1 MGDGVI
7 GNTLGFGPNVE
18 GSSPSPPAIIK
29 QMSVSVVVLAAGKG
43 TRMKS
48 DLPKVLHRVLGKP
61 ILAYALDT
69 LSFIEDQYVVVGH
82 ESDMVIN
89 SLPSSTKHILQKD
102 QLGTGHAV
110 ATVVKD
116 DLFIKNKSEFTLVV
130 PGDVPAIDIKYIEL
144 LISEVETK
152 SSPVGFLTALVDNP
166 YGYGRV
172 IKNNEEIRIVEEKD
186 CSDGEKKINEINSG
200 IYCFKTDFLIENI
213 DSLDTKNF
221 QREFYLTDL
230 IGIANNQK
238 QDIVIVQVD
247 EDSIKGINSM
257 SQLNEVENI
266 MQKKIIEDF
275 MEQGVYFQDPTSTY
289 IDSEVTISSGT
300 KILAN
305 THLTGKTSIEADCVI
320 GPNAQINESN
330 IGKNS
335 TVVNSV
341 IDKSTIQDNGNIGPF
356 AHIRPGSELGEGVK
370 VGSFAETKKSKIGKG
385 SKVPHLA
392 YVGDAELGEN
402 VNFSAGAI
410 TVNYDGKEKHKTEIK
425 DGAFIGSDVMLVA
438 PVTIG
443 EESMIGAGS
452 VITKDVPSK
461 ALGIE
466 RNNQKN
472 VEGYVDRKRK
482 ND

>member
-1 MGDGVI
+1 
-7 GNTLGFGPNVE
+7 
-18 GSSPSPPAIIK
+18 
-29 QMSVSVVVLAAGKG
+29 MSVSVIVLAAGKG
-43 TRMKS
+43 TRMNS
-48 DLPKVLHRVLGKP
+48 ELPKVLHKVLGKS
-61 ILAYALDT
+61 LLSHALDT
-69 LSFIEDQYVVVGH
+69 LSFSDNKLVVVGH
-82 ESDMVIN
+82 EADLVID
-89 SLPSSTKHILQKD
+89 SLPPSIKNILQKD

-110 ATVVKD
+110 STVINSEVFKEC
-116 DLFIKNKSEFTLVV
+116 KSEFTLVV
-130 PGDVPAIDIKYIEL
+130 PGDVLGIKDGDIEL
-144 LISEVETK
+144 LINEVKTT
-152 SSPVGFLTALVDNP
+152 SAPVGFLTALVEDP
-166 YGYGRV
+166 FGYGRIV
-172 IKNNEEIRIVEEKD
+172 KNNEEIKIVEEKD
-186 CSDGEKKINEINSG
+186 CSDDERAINEINSG
-200 IYCFKTDFLIENI
+200 IYCFKTEFLIENI
-213 DSLDTKNF
+213 DNLNTQNA
-221 QREFYLTDL
+221 QGEFYLTDL

-257 SQLNEVENI
+257 SQLNEVEDI
-266 MQKKIIEDF
+266 MQKKLIEGF

-289 IDSEVTISSGT
+289 IDADVTISSGT
-300 KILAN
+300 KVLAN
-305 THLTGKTSIEADCVI
+305 THLTGSTSIDENCTI
-320 GPNAQINESN
+320 GPNAQINDSS

-335 TVVNSV
+335 KVINSV
-341 IDKSTIQDNGNIGPF
+341 VDQSTIHENGNIGPF

-410 TVNYDGKEKHKTEIK
+410 TVNYDGKEKHKTDIK

-461 ALGIE
+461 ALAIE

-472 VEGYVDRKRK
+472 VEGYVDRKNK
-482 ND
+482 K

>member
-1 MGDGVI
+1 
-7 GNTLGFGPNVE
+7 
-18 GSSPSPPAIIK
+18 
-29 QMSVSVVVLAAGKG
+29 MSVSVIVLAAGKG
-43 TRMKS
+43 TRMNS
-48 DLPKVLHRVLGKP
+48 ELPKVLHKVLGKS
-61 ILAYALDT
+61 LLSHALDT
-69 LSFIEDQYVVVGH
+69 LSFSDNKLVVVGH
-82 ESDMVIN
+82 EADLVID
-89 SLPSSTKHILQKD
+89 SLPPSIKNILQKD

-110 ATVVKD
+110 STVINSEVFKEC
-116 DLFIKNKSEFTLVV
+116 KSEFTLVV
-130 PGDVPAIDIKYIEL
+130 PGDVPGIKDGDIEL
-144 LISEVETK
+144 LINEVKTT
-152 SSPVGFLTALVDNP
+152 SAPVGFLTALVEDP
-166 YGYGRV
+166 FGYGRIV
-172 IKNNEEIRIVEEKD
+172 KNNEEIKIVEEKD
-186 CSDGEKKINEINSG
+186 CSDDERAINEINSG
-200 IYCFKTDFLIENI
+200 IYCFKTEFLIENI
-213 DSLDTKNF
+213 DNLNTENA
-221 QREFYLTDL
+221 QGEFYLTDL

-257 SQLNEVENI
+257 SQLNEVEDI
-266 MQKKIIEDF
+266 MQKKLIEGF

-289 IDSEVTISSGT
+289 IDADVTISSGT
-300 KILAN
+300 KVLAN
-305 THLTGKTSIEADCVI
+305 THLTGSTSIDENCTI
-320 GPNAQINESN
+320 GPNAQINDSS

-335 TVVNSV
+335 KVVNSV
-341 IDKSTIQDNGNIGPF
+341 VDQSTIHENGNIGPF

-410 TVNYDGKEKHKTEIK
+410 TVNYDGQEKHKTEIK

-472 VEGYVDRKRK
+472 VEGYVDRKK
-482 ND
+482 KK

>member
-1 MGDGVI
+1 
-7 GNTLGFGPNVE
+7 
-18 GSSPSPPAIIK
+18 
-29 QMSVSVVVLAAGKG
+29 MSVSVIVLAAGKG
-43 TRMKS
+43 TRMNS
-48 DLPKVLHRVLGKP
+48 ELPKVLHKVLGKS
-61 ILAYALDT
+61 LLSHALDT
-69 LSFIEDQYVVVGH
+69 LSFSDNKLVVVGH
-82 ESDMVIN
+82 GADLVID
-89 SLPSSTKHILQKD
+89 SLPPSINNILQKD

-110 ATVVKD
+110 STVINSEVFKEC
-116 DLFIKNKSEFTLVV
+116 KSEFTLVV
-130 PGDVPAIDIKYIEL
+130 PGDVPGIKDGDIEL
-144 LISEVETK
+144 LINEVKTI
-152 SSPVGFLTALVDNP
+152 SAPVGFLTALVEDP
-166 YGYGRV
+166 FGYGRIV
-172 IKNNEEIRIVEEKD
+172 KNNEEIKIVEEKD
-186 CSDGEKKINEINSG
+186 CSDDERAINEINSG
-200 IYCFKTDFLIENI
+200 IYCFKTEFLIENI
-213 DSLDTKNF
+213 DNLNTQNA
-221 QREFYLTDL
+221 QGEFYLTDL

-257 SQLNEVENI
+257 SQLNEVEDI
-266 MQKKIIEDF
+266 MQKKLIEGF

-289 IDSEVTISSGT
+289 IDADVTISSGT
-300 KILAN
+300 KVLAN
-305 THLTGKTSIEADCVI
+305 THLTGSTSIDENCTI
-320 GPNAQINESN
+320 GPNAQINDSS

-335 TVVNSV
+335 KVVNSV
-341 IDKSTIQDNGNIGPF
+341 VDQSTIHENGNIGPF

-410 TVNYDGKEKHKTEIK
+410 TVNYDGKEKHKTDIK

-472 VEGYVDRKRK
+472 VEGYVDRKK
-482 ND
+482 KK

>member
-1 MGDGVI
+1 
-7 GNTLGFGPNVE
+7 
-18 GSSPSPPAIIK
+18 
-29 QMSVSVVVLAAGKG
+29 MSVSVIVLAAGKG
-43 TRMKS
+43 TRMNS
-48 DLPKVLHRVLGKP
+48 ELPKVLHKVLGKS
-61 ILAYALDT
+61 LLSHALDT
-69 LSFIEDQYVVVGH
+69 LSFSDNKLVVVGH
-82 ESDMVIN
+82 GADLVID
-89 SLPSSTKHILQKD
+89 SLPPSINNILQKD

-110 ATVVKD
+110 STVINSEVFKEC
-116 DLFIKNKSEFTLVV
+116 KSEFTLVI
-130 PGDVPAIDIKYIEL
+130 PGDVPGIKDGDIEL
-144 LISEVETK
+144 LINEVKTT
-152 SSPVGFLTALVDNP
+152 SAPVGFLTALVEDP
-166 YGYGRV
+166 FGYGRIV
-172 IKNNEEIRIVEEKD
+172 KNNEEIKIVEEKD
-186 CSDGEKKINEINSG
+186 CSEDERAINEINSG
-200 IYCFKTDFLIENI
+200 IYCFKTEFLIENI
-213 DSLDTKNF
+213 DNLNTQNA
-221 QREFYLTDL
+221 QGEFYLTDL

-257 SQLNEVENI
+257 SQLNEVEDI
-266 MQKKIIEDF
+266 MQKKLIEGF
-275 MEQGVYFQDPTSTY
+275 MEQGGYFQDPTSTY
-289 IDSEVTISSGT
+289 IDADVTISSGT
-300 KILAN
+300 KVLAN
-305 THLTGKTSIEADCVI
+305 THLTGSTSIDENCTI
-320 GPNAQINESN
+320 GPNAQINDSS

-335 TVVNSV
+335 KVVNSV
-341 IDKSTIQDNGNIGPF
+341 VDQSTIHENGNIGPF

-410 TVNYDGKEKHKTEIK
+410 TVNYDGQEKHKTEIK

-472 VEGYVDRKRK
+472 VEGYVDRKK
-482 ND
+482 KK

>member
-1 MGDGVI
+1 
-7 GNTLGFGPNVE
+7 
-18 GSSPSPPAIIK
+18 
-29 QMSVSVVVLAAGKG
+29 MSVSVIVLAAGKG
-43 TRMKS
+43 TRMNS
-48 DLPKVLHRVLGKP
+48 ELPKVLHKVLGKS
-61 ILAYALDT
+61 LLSHALDT
-69 LSFIEDQYVVVGH
+69 LSFSDNKLVVVGH
-82 ESDMVIN
+82 GADLVID
-89 SLPSSTKHILQKD
+89 SLPPSIKNILQKD

-110 ATVVKD
+110 STVINSEVFKEC
-116 DLFIKNKSEFTLVV
+116 KSEFTLVV
-130 PGDVPAIDIKYIEL
+130 PGDVPGIKDGDIEL
-144 LISEVETK
+144 LINEVKTT
-152 SSPVGFLTALVDNP
+152 SAPVGFLTALVEDP
-166 YGYGRV
+166 FGYGRIV
-172 IKNNEEIRIVEEKD
+172 KNNEEIKIVEEKD
-186 CSDGEKKINEINSG
+186 CSEDERTINEINSG
-200 IYCFKTDFLIENI
+200 IYCFKTEFLIENI
-213 DSLDTKNF
+213 DNLNTENA
-221 QREFYLTDL
+221 QGEFYLTDL

-257 SQLNEVENI
+257 SQLNEVEDI
-266 MQKKIIEDF
+266 MQKKLIEGF

-289 IDSEVTISSGT
+289 IDADVTISSGT
-300 KILAN
+300 KVLAN
-305 THLTGKTSIEADCVI
+305 THLTGSTSIDENCTI
-320 GPNAQINESN
+320 GPNAQINDSS

-335 TVVNSV
+335 KVVNSV
-341 IDKSTIQDNGNIGPF
+341 VDQSTIHENGNIGPF

-410 TVNYDGKEKHKTEIK
+410 TVNYDGKEKHKTDIK

-472 VEGYVDRKRK
+472 VEGYVDRKK
-482 ND
+482 KK

>member
-1 MGDGVI
+1 
-7 GNTLGFGPNVE
+7 
-18 GSSPSPPAIIK
+18 
-29 QMSVSVVVLAAGKG
+29 MSVSVIVLAAGKG
-43 TRMKS
+43 TRMNS
-48 DLPKVLHRVLGKP
+48 ELPKVLHKVLGKS
-61 ILAYALDT
+61 LLSHALDT
-69 LSFIEDQYVVVGH
+69 LSFSDNKLVVVGH
-82 ESDMVIN
+82 EADLVID
-89 SLPSSTKHILQKD
+89 SLPPSIKNILQKD

-110 ATVVKD
+110 STVINSEVFKEC
-116 DLFIKNKSEFTLVV
+116 KSEFTLVV
-130 PGDVPAIDIKYIEL
+130 PGDVPGIKDGDIEL
-144 LISEVETK
+144 LINEVKTT
-152 SSPVGFLTALVDNP
+152 SAPVGFLTALVEDP
-166 YGYGRV
+166 FGYGRIV
-172 IKNNEEIRIVEEKD
+172 KNNEEIKIVEEKD
-186 CSDGEKKINEINSG
+186 CSEDERAINEINSG
-200 IYCFKTDFLIENI
+200 IYCFKTEFLIENI
-213 DSLDTKNF
+213 DNLNTQNA
-221 QREFYLTDL
+221 QGEFYLTDL

-257 SQLNEVENI
+257 SQLNEVEDI
-266 MQKKIIEDF
+266 MQKKLIEGF

-289 IDSEVTISSGT
+289 IDADVTISSGT
-300 KILAN
+300 KVLAN
-305 THLTGKTSIEADCVI
+305 THLTGSTSINENCII
-320 GPNAQINESN
+320 GPNAQINDSS

-335 TVVNSV
+335 KVVNSV
-341 IDKSTIQDNGNIGPF
+341 VDQSTIHENGNIGPF

-410 TVNYDGKEKHKTEIK
+410 TVNYDGKEKHKTDIK

-472 VEGYVDRKRK
+472 VEGYVDRKK
-482 ND
+482 KK

>member
-1 MGDGVI
+1 
-7 GNTLGFGPNVE
+7 
-18 GSSPSPPAIIK
+18 
-29 QMSVSVVVLAAGKG
+29 MSVSVIVLAAGKG
-43 TRMKS
+43 TRMNS
-48 DLPKVLHRVLGKP
+48 ELPKVLHKVLGKS
-61 ILAYALDT
+61 LLSHALDT
-69 LSFIEDQYVVVGH
+69 LSFSDNKLVVVGH
-82 ESDMVIN
+82 GADLVID
-89 SLPSSTKHILQKD
+89 SLPPSINNILQKD

-110 ATVVKD
+110 STVINSEVFKEC
-116 DLFIKNKSEFTLVV
+116 KSEFTLVI
-130 PGDVPAIDIKYIEL
+130 PGDVPGIKDGDIEL
-144 LISEVETK
+144 LINEVKTT
-152 SSPVGFLTALVDNP
+152 SAPVGFLTALVEDP
-166 YGYGRV
+166 FGYGRIV
-172 IKNNEEIRIVEEKD
+172 KNNEEIKIVEEKD
-186 CSDGEKKINEINSG
+186 CSEDERAINEINSG
-200 IYCFKTDFLIENI
+200 IYCFKTEFLIENI
-213 DSLDTKNF
+213 DNLNTQNA
-221 QREFYLTDL
+221 QGEFYLTDL

-257 SQLNEVENI
+257 SQLNEVEDI
-266 MQKKIIEDF
+266 MQKKLIEGF

-289 IDSEVTISSGT
+289 IDADVTISSGT
-300 KILAN
+300 KVLAN
-305 THLTGKTSIEADCVI
+305 THLTGNTSIDENCTI
-320 GPNAQINESN
+320 GPNAQINDSS

-335 TVVNSV
+335 KVVNSV
-341 IDKSTIQDNGNIGPF
+341 VDQSTIHENGNIGPF

-410 TVNYDGKEKHKTEIK
+410 TVNYDGKEKHKTDIK

-472 VEGYVDRKRK
+472 VEGYVDRKK
-482 ND
+482 KK

>member
-1 MGDGVI
+1 
-7 GNTLGFGPNVE
+7 
-18 GSSPSPPAIIK
+18 
-29 QMSVSVVVLAAGKG
+29 MSVSVIVLAAGKG
-43 TRMKS
+43 TRMNS
-48 DLPKVLHRVLGKP
+48 ELPKVLHKVLGKS
-61 ILAYALDT
+61 LLSHALDT
-69 LSFIEDQYVVVGH
+69 LSFSDNKLVVVGH
-82 ESDMVIN
+82 GADLVID
-89 SLPSSTKHILQKD
+89 SLPPSINNILQKD

-110 ATVVKD
+110 STVINSEVFKEC
-116 DLFIKNKSEFTLVV
+116 KSEFTLVV
-130 PGDVPAIDIKYIEL
+130 PGDVPGIKDGDIEL
-144 LISEVETK
+144 LINEVKTT
-152 SSPVGFLTALVDNP
+152 SAPVGFLTALVEDP
-166 YGYGRV
+166 FGYGRIV
-172 IKNNEEIRIVEEKD
+172 KNNEEIKIVEEKD
-186 CSDGEKKINEINSG
+186 CSDDERAINEINSG
-200 IYCFKTDFLIENI
+200 IYCFKTEFLIENI
-213 DSLDTKNF
+213 DNLNTQNA
-221 QREFYLTDL
+221 QGEFYLTDL

-257 SQLNEVENI
+257 SQLNEVEDI
-266 MQKKIIEDF
+266 MQKKLIEGF

-289 IDSEVTISSGT
+289 IDADVTISSGT
-300 KILAN
+300 KVLAN
-305 THLTGKTSIEADCVI
+305 THLTGSTSIDENCTI
-320 GPNAQINESN
+320 GPNAQINDSS

-335 TVVNSV
+335 KVVNSV
-341 IDKSTIQDNGNIGPF
+341 VDQSTIHENGNIGPF

-410 TVNYDGKEKHKTEIK
+410 TVNYDGKEKHKTDIK

-472 VEGYVDRKRK
+472 VEGYVDRKK
-482 ND
+482 KK

>member
-1 MGDGVI
+1 MSISVI
-7 GNTLGFGPNVE
+7 
-18 GSSPSPPAIIK
+18 
-29 QMSVSVVVLAAGKG
+29 VLAAGKG

-48 DLPKVLHRVLGKP
+48 ELPKVLHHVLGKT
-61 ILAYALDT
+61 LLSHVFDALSSIDNK
-69 LSFIEDQYVVVGH
+69 FVVVGH
-82 ESDMVIN
+82 ESDLVIN
-89 SLPSSTKHILQKD
+89 SIPSLIKNVIQKE

-110 ATVVKD
+110 SIAINSEV
-116 DLFIKNKSEFTLVV
+116 FNEIKSEFTLVV
-130 PGDVPAIDIKYIEL
+130 PGDVPAINEDDIDS
-144 LISEVETK
+144 LIDGVK
-152 SSPVGFLTALVDNP
+152 KKASPVGFLTAFVDNP
-166 YGYGRV
+166 FGYGRV
-172 IKNNEEIRIVEEKD
+172 VKNNQEIKIVEEKD
-186 CSDGEKKINEINSG
+186 CSEEEKAINEINSG
-200 IYCFKTDFLIENI
+200 VYCFRTEFLVENI
-213 DSLDTKNF
+213 DNLNTENA
-221 QREFYLTDL
+221 QGEFYLTDL

-257 SQLNEVENI
+257 SQLNEVEDI
-266 MQKKIIEDF
+266 MQKKLIESF

-289 IDSEVTISSGT
+289 IDADVTISSGT
-300 KILAN
+300 KVLAN
-305 THLTGKTSIEADCVI
+305 THLTGKTSIDENCTI
-320 GPNAQINESN
+320 GPNAQINDSS

-335 TVVNSV
+335 KVVNSV
-341 IDKSTIQDNGNIGPF
+341 VDASTIHENGNIGPF

-402 VNFSAGAI
+402 VNFSAGSI
-410 TVNYDGKEKHKTEIK
+410 TVNYDGKEKHKTDIK

-452 VITKDVPSK
+452 VITKDVPAK

-472 VEGYVDRKRK
+472 VEGYVDRKK
-482 ND
+482 KK

>member
-1 MGDGVI
+1 MSISVI
-7 GNTLGFGPNVE
+7 
-18 GSSPSPPAIIK
+18 
-29 QMSVSVVVLAAGKG
+29 VLAAGKG

-48 DLPKVLHRVLGKP
+48 ELPKVLHHVLGKS
-61 ILAYALDT
+61 L
-69 LSFIEDQYVVVGH
+69 LSHVFDAFSSIDNKFVVVGH
-82 ESDMVIN
+82 ESDLVIN
-89 SLPSSTKHILQKD
+89 SIPSSIKNVIQKD

-110 ATVVKD
+110 SIAINSEV
-116 DLFIKNKSEFTLVV
+116 FNEIKSEFTLVV
-130 PGDVPAIDIKYIEL
+130 PGDVPAINEDDIAS
-144 LISEVETK
+144 LIDEVKTK
-152 SSPVGFLTALVDNP
+152 ASPVGFLTSFVDNP
-166 YGYGRV
+166 FGYGRIV
-172 IKNNEEIRIVEEKD
+172 KNNQEIKIVEEKD
-186 CSDGEKKINEINSG
+186 CSEEEKAINEINSG
-200 IYCFKTDFLIENI
+200 IYCFRTEFLTENI
-213 DSLDTKNF
+213 DNLNTENA
-221 QREFYLTDL
+221 QGEFYLTDL

-257 SQLNEVENI
+257 SQLNEVEDI
-266 MQKKIIEDF
+266 MQKKLIEGF

-289 IDSEVTISSGT
+289 IDADVTISTGT
-300 KILAN
+300 KVLAN
-305 THLTGKTSIEADCVI
+305 THLTGKTIIDENCTI
-320 GPNAQINESN
+320 GPNAQINDSS

-335 TVVNSV
+335 KVVNSV
-341 IDKSTIQDNGNIGPF
+341 VDQSTIHENGNIGPF

-402 VNFSAGAI
+402 VNFSAGSI
-410 TVNYDGKEKHKTEIK
+410 TVNYDGKEKHKTDIK

-472 VEGYVDRKRK
+472 VEGYVDRKK
-482 ND
+482 KK

>member
-1 MGDGVI
+1 MSISVI
-7 GNTLGFGPNVE
+7 
-18 GSSPSPPAIIK
+18 
-29 QMSVSVVVLAAGKG
+29 VLAAGKG

-48 DLPKVLHRVLGKP
+48 ELPKVLHHVLGKS
-61 ILAYALDT
+61 L
-69 LSFIEDQYVVVGH
+69 LSHVFDAFSSIDNKFVVVGH
-82 ESDMVIN
+82 ESDLVIN
-89 SLPSSTKHILQKD
+89 SIPSSIKNVIQKD

-110 ATVVKD
+110 SIAINSEV
-116 DLFIKNKSEFTLVV
+116 FNEIKSEFTLVV
-130 PGDVPAIDIKYIEL
+130 PGDVPAINEDDIAS
-144 LISEVETK
+144 LIDEVKTK
-152 SSPVGFLTALVDNP
+152 ASPVGFLTAFVDNP
-166 YGYGRV
+166 FGYGRIV
-172 IKNNEEIRIVEEKD
+172 KNNQEIKIVEEKD
-186 CSDGEKKINEINSG
+186 CSEEEKAINEINSG
-200 IYCFKTDFLIENI
+200 IYCFRTEFLTENI
-213 DSLDTKNF
+213 DNLNTENA
-221 QREFYLTDL
+221 QGEFYLTDL

-257 SQLNEVENI
+257 SQLNEVEDI
-266 MQKKIIEDF
+266 MQKKLIEGF

-289 IDSEVTISSGT
+289 IDADVTISTGT
-300 KILAN
+300 KVLAN
-305 THLTGKTSIEADCVI
+305 THLTGKTIIDENCTI
-320 GPNAQINESN
+320 GPNAQINDSS

-335 TVVNSV
+335 KVVNSV
-341 IDKSTIQDNGNIGPF
+341 VDQSTIHENGNIGPF

-402 VNFSAGAI
+402 VNFSAGSI
-410 TVNYDGKEKHKTEIK
+410 TVNYDGKEKHKTDIK

-452 VITKDVPSK
+452 VITKDVPAK

-472 VEGYVDRKRK
+472 VEGYVDRKK
-482 ND
+482 KK

>member
-1 MGDGVI
+1 
-7 GNTLGFGPNVE
+7 
-18 GSSPSPPAIIK
+18 
-29 QMSVSVVVLAAGKG
+29 MSVSVIVLAAGKG

-48 DLPKVLHRVLGKP
+48 ELPKVLHKVLGKP
-61 ILAYALDT
+61 LISHSIDALSSIDNK
-69 LSFIEDQYVVVGH
+69 FVVVGH
-82 ESDMVIN
+82 ESELVIN
-89 SLPSSTKHILQKD
+89 SIPSSIKNVIQKN

-110 ATVVKD
+110 STAINSEVFN
-116 DLFIKNKSEFTLVV
+116 DLKSEFTLVV
-130 PGDVPAIDIKYIEL
+130 PGDVPSINSEDIDL
-144 LISEVETK
+144 LIDEVKTK
-152 SSPVGFLTALVDNP
+152 SSPVGFLTALVNNP
-166 YGYGRV
+166 FGYGRIV
-172 IKNNEEIRIVEEKD
+172 KNNEEIKIVEEKD
-186 CSDGEKKINEINSG
+186 CSEEEKAINEINSG
-200 IYCFKTDFLIENI
+200 IYCFNTEFLIEYI
-213 DSLDTKNF
+213 DNLNTENA
-221 QREFYLTDL
+221 QGEFYLTDL

-257 SQLNEVENI
+257 SQLNEVEDI
-266 MQKKIIEDF
+266 MQKKLIEGF

-289 IDSEVTISSGT
+289 IDADVTISSGT
-300 KILAN
+300 KVLAN
-305 THLTGKTSIEADCVI
+305 THLTGSTSIDENCTI
-320 GPNAQINESN
+320 GPNAQINDSS

-335 TVVNSV
+335 KVVNSV
-341 IDKSTIQDNGNIGPF
+341 VDQSTIHENGNIGPF

-410 TVNYDGKEKHKTEIK
+410 TVNYDGKEKHKTDIK

-472 VEGYVDRKRK
+472 VEGYVDRKK
-482 ND
+482 KK

>member
-1 MGDGVI
+1 
-7 GNTLGFGPNVE
+7 
-18 GSSPSPPAIIK
+18 
-29 QMSVSVVVLAAGKG
+29 MSVSVIVLAAGKG
-43 TRMKS
+43 TRMNS
-48 DLPKVLHRVLGKP
+48 ELPKVLHKVLGKS
-61 ILAYALDT
+61 LLSHALDT
-69 LSFIEDQYVVVGH
+69 LSFSDNKLVVVGH
-82 ESDMVIN
+82 EADLVID
-89 SLPSSTKHILQKD
+89 SLPPSINNILQKD

-110 ATVVKD
+110 STVINSEVFKEC
-116 DLFIKNKSEFTLVV
+116 KSEFTLVV
-130 PGDVPAIDIKYIEL
+130 PGDVPGINDGDIEL
-144 LISEVETK
+144 LINKVKTT
-152 SSPVGFLTALVDNP
+152 SSPVGFLTALVEDP
-166 YGYGRV
+166 FGYGRIV
-172 IKNNEEIRIVEEKD
+172 KNNEEIKIVEEKD
-186 CSDGEKKINEINSG
+186 CSDDERAINEINSG
-200 IYCFKTDFLIENI
+200 IYCFKTEFLIENI
-213 DSLDTKNF
+213 DNLNTQNA
-221 QREFYLTDL
+221 QGEFYLTDL

-257 SQLNEVENI
+257 SQLNEVEDI
-266 MQKKIIEDF
+266 MQKKLIEGF

-289 IDSEVTISSGT
+289 IDADVTISSGT
-300 KILAN
+300 KVLAN
-305 THLTGKTSIEADCVI
+305 THLTGSTSIDENCTI
-320 GPNAQINESN
+320 GPNAQINNS
-330 IGKNS
+330 IVGKNS
-335 TVVNSV
+335 KVVNSV
-341 IDKSTIQDNGNIGPF
+341 VDQSTIHENGNIGPF

-410 TVNYDGKEKHKTEIK
+410 TVNYDGKEKHKTDIK

-472 VEGYVDRKRK
+472 VEGYVDRKNK
-482 ND
+482 K

>member
-1 MGDGVI
+1 
-7 GNTLGFGPNVE
+7 
-18 GSSPSPPAIIK
+18 
-29 QMSVSVVVLAAGKG
+29 MSVSVIVLAAGKG
-43 TRMKS
+43 TRMNS
-48 DLPKVLHRVLGKP
+48 ELPKVLHKVLGKS
-61 ILAYALDT
+61 LLSHALDT
-69 LSFIEDQYVVVGH
+69 LSFSDNKLVVVGH
-82 ESDMVIN
+82 EADLVID
-89 SLPSSTKHILQKD
+89 SLPPSINNILQKD

-110 ATVVKD
+110 STVINSEVFKEC
-116 DLFIKNKSEFTLVV
+116 KSEFTLVV
-130 PGDVPAIDIKYIEL
+130 PGDVPGIKDGDIEL
-144 LISEVETK
+144 LINEVKTT
-152 SSPVGFLTALVDNP
+152 SAPVGFLTALVEDP
-166 YGYGRV
+166 FGYGRIV
-172 IKNNEEIRIVEEKD
+172 KNNEEIKIVEEKD
-186 CSDGEKKINEINSG
+186 CSDDERAINEINSG
-200 IYCFKTDFLIENI
+200 IYCFKTEFLIENI
-213 DSLDTKNF
+213 DNLNTQNA
-221 QREFYLTDL
+221 QGEFYLTDL

-257 SQLNEVENI
+257 SQLNEVEDI
-266 MQKKIIEDF
+266 MQKKLIEGF

-289 IDSEVTISSGT
+289 IDADVTISSGT
-300 KILAN
+300 KVLAN
-305 THLTGKTSIEADCVI
+305 THLTGSTSIDENCTI
-320 GPNAQINESN
+320 GPNAQINDSS

-335 TVVNSV
+335 KVVNSV
-341 IDKSTIQDNGNIGPF
+341 VDQSTIHENGNIGPF

-410 TVNYDGKEKHKTEIK
+410 TVNYDGKEKHKTDIK

-472 VEGYVDRKRK
+472 VEGYVDRKK
-482 ND
+482 KK

>member
-1 MGDGVI
+1 
-7 GNTLGFGPNVE
+7 
-18 GSSPSPPAIIK
+18 
-29 QMSVSVVVLAAGKG
+29 
-43 TRMKS
+43 MKS
-48 DLPKVLHRVLGKP
+48 DLPKVLHKVLGKS
-61 ILAYALDT
+61 ILAHALDT
-69 LSFIEDQYVVVGH
+69 LSFINNQYVVVGH
-82 ESDMVIN
+82 VSDMVIN

-110 ATVVKD
+110 ATAVSD
-116 DLFIKNKSEFTLVV
+116 ELFVKNKSDFTLIA
-130 PGDVPAIDIKYIEL
+130 PGDVPNIDANDIKL
-144 LISEVETK
+144 LISEVKTK
-152 SSPVGFLTALVDNP
+152 SSPVGFITSNVKNP

-172 IKNNEEIRIVEEKD
+172 VRNNEDIKIVEEKD
-186 CSDGEKKINEINSG
+186 CNDDERNINEINSG
-200 IYCFKTDFLIENI
+200 IYCFKTNFLIENI
-213 DSLDTKNF
+213 NSLDTKNA
-221 QREFYLTDL
+221 QGEFYLTDL

-247 EDSIKGINSM
+247 ENSIKGINSM
-257 SQLNEVENI
+257 SQLNEVEDI
-266 MQKKIIEDF
+266 MQKKLIENF

-289 IDSEVTISSGT
+289 IDSEVTISAGT

-305 THLTGKTSIEADCVI
+305 THLTGKTSVDENCVI
-320 GPNAQINESN
+320 GPNAQINNSI
-330 IGKNS
+330 IGKN
-335 TVVNSV
+335 TKVVNSV
-341 IDKSTIQDNGNIGPF
+341 IDQSTIQENGNIGPF
-356 AHIRPGSELGEGVK
+356 AHIRPGSELGAGVK
-370 VGSFAETKKSKIGKG
+370 VGSFVETKKSKIGKG

-392 YVGDAELGEN
+392 YVGDAELGED

-472 VEGYVDRKRK
+472 VEGYVDRKK
-482 ND
+482 KK

>member
-1 MGDGVI
+1 
-7 GNTLGFGPNVE
+7 
-18 GSSPSPPAIIK
+18 
-29 QMSVSVVVLAAGKG
+29 MSVSVIVLAAGKG
-43 TRMKS
+43 TRMNS
-48 DLPKVLHRVLGKP
+48 ELPKVLHKVLGKS
-61 ILAYALDT
+61 LLSHALDT
-69 LSFIEDQYVVVGH
+69 LSFSDNKLVVVGH
-82 ESDMVIN
+82 EADLVID
-89 SLPSSTKHILQKD
+89 SLPPSIKNILQKD

-110 ATVVKD
+110 STVINSEVFKEC
-116 DLFIKNKSEFTLVV
+116 KSEFTFVV
-130 PGDVPAIDIKYIEL
+130 PGDVPGIKDGDIEL
-144 LISEVETK
+144 LINEVKTA
-152 SSPVGFLTALVDNP
+152 SSPVGFLTSLVVDSF
-166 YGYGRV
+166 GYGRIV
-172 IKNNEEIRIVEEKD
+172 KNNEEIKIVEEKD
-186 CSDGEKKINEINSG
+186 CSEDEKAINEINSG
-200 IYCFKTDFLIENI
+200 IYCFKTEFLIENI
-213 DSLDTKNF
+213 DNLNTQNA
-221 QREFYLTDL
+221 QGEFYLTDL

-257 SQLNEVENI
+257 SQLNEVEDI
-266 MQKKIIEDF
+266 MQKKLIEGF

-289 IDSEVTISSGT
+289 IDADVTISSGT
-300 KILAN
+300 KVLAN
-305 THLTGKTSIEADCVI
+305 THLTGSTSIDENCTI
-320 GPNAQINESN
+320 GPNAQINDSS

-335 TVVNSV
+335 KVVNSV
-341 IDKSTIQDNGNIGPF
+341 VDQSTIHENGNIGPF

-385 SKVPHLA
+385 RKVPHLA

-410 TVNYDGKEKHKTEIK
+410 TVNYDGKEKHKTDIK

-438 PVTIG
+438 QVTIG

-472 VEGYVDRKRK
+472 VEGYVDRKK
-482 ND
+482 KK

>member
-1 MGDGVI
+1 
-7 GNTLGFGPNVE
+7 
-18 GSSPSPPAIIK
+18 
-29 QMSVSVVVLAAGKG
+29 MSVSVIVLAAGKG
-43 TRMKS
+43 TRMNS
-48 DLPKVLHRVLGKP
+48 ELPKVLHKVLGKS
-61 ILAYALDT
+61 LLSHALDT
-69 LSFIEDQYVVVGH
+69 LSFSDNKLVVVGH
-82 ESDMVIN
+82 GADLVID
-89 SLPSSTKHILQKD
+89 SLPPSIKNILQKD

-110 ATVVKD
+110 STVINSEVFKEC
-116 DLFIKNKSEFTLVV
+116 KSEFTLVI
-130 PGDVPAIDIKYIEL
+130 PGDVPGIKDGDIEL
-144 LISEVETK
+144 LINEVKTT
-152 SSPVGFLTALVDNP
+152 SAPVGFLTALVEDP
-166 YGYGRV
+166 FGYGRIV
-172 IKNNEEIRIVEEKD
+172 KNNEEIKIVEEKD
-186 CSDGEKKINEINSG
+186 CSEDERAINEINSG
-200 IYCFKTDFLIENI
+200 IYCFKTEFLIENI
-213 DSLDTKNF
+213 DNLNTQNA
-221 QREFYLTDL
+221 QGEFYLTDL

-257 SQLNEVENI
+257 SQLNEVEDI
-266 MQKKIIEDF
+266 MQKKLIEGF

-289 IDSEVTISSGT
+289 IDADVTISSGT
-300 KILAN
+300 KVLAN
-305 THLTGKTSIEADCVI
+305 THLTGSTSIDENCTI
-320 GPNAQINESN
+320 GPNAQINDSS

-335 TVVNSV
+335 KVVNSV
-341 IDKSTIQDNGNIGPF
+341 VDQSTIHENGNIGPF

-410 TVNYDGKEKHKTEIK
+410 TVNYDGKEKHKTDIK

-472 VEGYVDRKRK
+472 VEGYVDRKNK
-482 ND
+482 K

>member
-1 MGDGVI
+1 
-7 GNTLGFGPNVE
+7 
-18 GSSPSPPAIIK
+18 
-29 QMSVSVVVLAAGKG
+29 MSVSVIVLAAGKG
-43 TRMKS
+43 TRMNS
-48 DLPKVLHRVLGKP
+48 ELPKVLHKVLGKS
-61 ILAYALDT
+61 LLSHALDT
-69 LSFIEDQYVVVGH
+69 LSFSDNKLVVVGH
-82 ESDMVIN
+82 EADLVID
-89 SLPSSTKHILQKD
+89 SLPPSIKNILQKD

-110 ATVVKD
+110 STVINSEVFK
-116 DLFIKNKSEFTLVV
+116 KSKSDFTLVV
-130 PGDVPAIDIKYIEL
+130 PGDVPGINDGDIEL
-144 LISEVETK
+144 LINKVKTA
-152 SSPVGFLTALVDNP
+152 SSPVGFLTALVEDP
-166 YGYGRV
+166 FGYGRIV
-172 IKNNEEIRIVEEKD
+172 KNNEEIKIVEEKD
-186 CSDGEKKINEINSG
+186 CSEDEKAINEINSG
-200 IYCFKTDFLIENI
+200 IYCFKTEFLIENI
-213 DSLDTKNF
+213 DNLNTENA
-221 QREFYLTDL
+221 QGEFYLTDL

-257 SQLNEVENI
+257 SQLNEVEDI
-266 MQKKIIEDF
+266 MQKKLIEGF

-289 IDSEVTISSGT
+289 IDADVTISSGT
-300 KILAN
+300 KVLAN
-305 THLTGKTSIEADCVI
+305 THLTGSTSIDENCTI
-320 GPNAQINESN
+320 GPNAQINDSS

-335 TVVNSV
+335 KVVNSV
-341 IDKSTIQDNGNIGPF
+341 VDQSTIHENGNIGPF

-410 TVNYDGKEKHKTEIK
+410 TVNYDGKEKHKTDIK

-472 VEGYVDRKRK
+472 VEGYVDRKK
-482 ND
+482 KK

>member
-1 MGDGVI
+1 MSISVI
-7 GNTLGFGPNVE
+7 
-18 GSSPSPPAIIK
+18 
-29 QMSVSVVVLAAGKG
+29 VLAAGKG

-48 DLPKVLHRVLGKP
+48 ELPKVLHHVLGKT
-61 ILAYALDT
+61 LLSHVFDALSSIDNK
-69 LSFIEDQYVVVGH
+69 FAVVGH
-82 ESDMVIN
+82 ESDLVIN
-89 SLPSSTKHILQKD
+89 SIPSLIKNVIQKE

-110 ATVVKD
+110 SIAINSEV
-116 DLFIKNKSEFTLVV
+116 FNEIKSEFTLVV
-130 PGDVPAIDIKYIEL
+130 PGDVPAINEDDIDS
-144 LISEVETK
+144 LIDGVK
-152 SSPVGFLTALVDNP
+152 KKASPVGFLTAFVDNP
-166 YGYGRV
+166 FGYGRV
-172 IKNNEEIRIVEEKD
+172 VKNNQEIKIVEEKD
-186 CSDGEKKINEINSG
+186 CSEEEKAINEINSG
-200 IYCFKTDFLIENI
+200 VYCFRTEFLVENI
-213 DSLDTKNF
+213 DNLNTENA
-221 QREFYLTDL
+221 QGEFYLTDL

-257 SQLNEVENI
+257 SQLNEVEDI
-266 MQKKIIEDF
+266 MQKKLIESF

-289 IDSEVTISSGT
+289 IDADVTISSGT
-300 KILAN
+300 KVLAN
-305 THLTGKTSIEADCVI
+305 THLTGKTSIDENCTI
-320 GPNAQINESN
+320 GPNAQINDSS

-335 TVVNSV
+335 KVINSV
-341 IDKSTIQDNGNIGPF
+341 VDTSTIHENGNIGPF

-402 VNFSAGAI
+402 VNFSAGSI
-410 TVNYDGKEKHKTEIK
+410 TVNYDGKEKHKTDIK

-452 VITKDVPSK
+452 VITKDVPAK

-472 VEGYVDRKRK
+472 VEGYVDRKK
-482 ND
+482 KK

>member
-1 MGDGVI
+1 
-7 GNTLGFGPNVE
+7 
-18 GSSPSPPAIIK
+18 
-29 QMSVSVVVLAAGKG
+29 MSVSVIVLAAGKG
-43 TRMKS
+43 TRMNS
-48 DLPKVLHRVLGKP
+48 ELPKVLHKVLGKS
-61 ILAYALDT
+61 LLSHALET
-69 LSFIEDQYVVVGH
+69 LSFSDNKLVVVGH
-82 ESDMVIN
+82 GADLVID
-89 SLPSSTKHILQKD
+89 SLPPSIKNILQKD

-110 ATVVKD
+110 STVINSEVFKEC
-116 DLFIKNKSEFTLVV
+116 KSEFTLVV
-130 PGDVPAIDIKYIEL
+130 PGDVPGIKDGDIEL
-144 LISEVETK
+144 LINEVKTT
-152 SSPVGFLTALVDNP
+152 SAPVGFLTALVEDP
-166 YGYGRV
+166 FGYGRIV
-172 IKNNEEIRIVEEKD
+172 KNNEEIKIVEEKD
-186 CSDGEKKINEINSG
+186 CSEDERAINEINSG
-200 IYCFKTDFLIENI
+200 IYCFKTEFLIENI
-213 DSLDTKNF
+213 DNLNTENA
-221 QREFYLTDL
+221 QGEFYLTDL

-257 SQLNEVENI
+257 SQLNEVEDI
-266 MQKKIIEDF
+266 MQKKLIEGF

-289 IDSEVTISSGT
+289 IDADVTISSGT
-300 KILAN
+300 KVLAN
-305 THLTGKTSIEADCVI
+305 THLTGSTSIDENCTI
-320 GPNAQINESN
+320 GPNAQINDSS

-335 TVVNSV
+335 KVVNSV
-341 IDKSTIQDNGNIGPF
+341 VDQSTIHENGNIGPF

-410 TVNYDGKEKHKTEIK
+410 TVNYDGKEKHKTDIK

-472 VEGYVDRKRK
+472 VEGYVDRKK
-482 ND
+482 KK

>member
-1 MGDGVI
+1 
-7 GNTLGFGPNVE
+7 
-18 GSSPSPPAIIK
+18 
-29 QMSVSVVVLAAGKG
+29 MSVSVIVLAAGKG

-48 DLPKVLHRVLGKP
+48 ELPKVLHKVLGKP
-61 ILAYALDT
+61 LISHSIDALSSIDNK
-69 LSFIEDQYVVVGH
+69 FVVVGH
-82 ESDMVIN
+82 ESELVIN
-89 SLPSSTKHILQKD
+89 SIPSSIKNVIQKN

-110 ATVVKD
+110 STAINSEVFN
-116 DLFIKNKSEFTLVV
+116 DLKSEFTLVV
-130 PGDVPAIDIKYIEL
+130 PGDVPSINSEDIDL
-144 LISEVETK
+144 LIDEVKTK
-152 SSPVGFLTALVDNP
+152 SSPVGFLTALVNNP
-166 YGYGRV
+166 FGYGRIV
-172 IKNNEEIRIVEEKD
+172 KNNEEIKIVEEKD
-186 CSDGEKKINEINSG
+186 CSEEEKAINEINSG
-200 IYCFKTDFLIENI
+200 IYCFNTEFLIEYI
-213 DSLDTKNF
+213 DNLNTENA
-221 QREFYLTDL
+221 QGEFYLTDL

-257 SQLNEVENI
+257 SQLNEVEDM
-266 MQKKIIEDF
+266 MQKKLIEGF

-289 IDSEVTISSGT
+289 IDADVTISSGT
-300 KILAN
+300 KVLAN
-305 THLTGKTSIEADCVI
+305 THLTGKTSIDENCTI
-320 GPNAQINESN
+320 GPNAQINDSS

-335 TVVNSV
+335 KVVNSV
-341 IDKSTIQDNGNIGPF
+341 VDQSTIHENGNIGPF

-402 VNFSAGAI
+402 VNFSAGSI
-410 TVNYDGKEKHKTEIK
+410 TVNYDGKEKHKTDIK

-452 VITKDVPSK
+452 VITKDVPAK

-472 VEGYVDRKRK
+472 VEGYVDRKK
-482 ND
+482 KK

>member
-1 MGDGVI
+1 
-7 GNTLGFGPNVE
+7 
-18 GSSPSPPAIIK
+18 
-29 QMSVSVVVLAAGKG
+29 
-43 TRMKS
+43 MKS
-48 DLPKVLHRVLGKP
+48 DLPKVLHKVLGKSL
-61 ILAYALDT
+61 LAHSLDS
-69 LSFIEDQYVVVGH
+69 LSFVNNQYVVVGH
-82 ESDMVIN
+82 ESDMVVN
-89 SLPSSTKHILQKD
+89 SLPSTTKHILQKD

-110 ATVVKD
+110 STVISS
-116 DLFIKNKSEFTLVV
+116 DLFIENKSELTLVV
-130 PGDVPAIDIKYIEL
+130 PGDVPAIDSKDIEL
-144 LISEVETK
+144 LISEVKTK
-152 SSPVGFLTALVDNP
+152 SSSVGFLTSIIEDP

-172 IKNNEEIRIVEEKD
+172 LRNNEKIRIVEEKD
-186 CSDGEKKINEINSG
+186 CNDEERKINEINSG
-200 IYCFKTDFLIENI
+200 IYCFNTDFLIKNI
-213 DSLDTKNF
+213 DSLDTKNA
-221 QREFYLTDL
+221 QGEFYLTDL

-247 EDSIKGINSM
+247 ENSIKGINSM
-257 SQLNEVENI
+257 SQLNEVEDI
-266 MQKKIIEDF
+266 MQKKLIEDF
-275 MEQGVYFQDPTSTY
+275 MEKGVYFQDPATTY
-289 IDSEVTISSGT
+289 IDSEVTISAGT

-305 THLTGKTSIEADCVI
+305 THLTGKTNIDEECVI
-320 GPNAQINESN
+320 GPNAQINDSK

-341 IDKSTIQDNGNIGPF
+341 IDQSTIKENGNIGPF

-370 VGSFAETKKSKIGKG
+370 VGSFAETKNSKIGKG

-410 TVNYDGKEKHKTEIK
+410 TVNYDGKEKHKTDIK
-425 DGAFIGSDVMLVA
+425 DRAFIGSDVMLVA

-472 VEGYVDRKRK
+472 VEGYVDRKK
-482 ND
+482 KK

>member
-1 MGDGVI
+1 
-7 GNTLGFGPNVE
+7 
-18 GSSPSPPAIIK
+18 
-29 QMSVSVVVLAAGKG
+29 MSVSVIVLAAGKG
-43 TRMKS
+43 TRMNS
-48 DLPKVLHRVLGKP
+48 ELPKVLHKVLGKS
-61 ILAYALDT
+61 LLSHALDT
-69 LSFIEDQYVVVGH
+69 LSFSDNKLVVVGH
-82 ESDMVIN
+82 GADLVID
-89 SLPSSTKHILQKD
+89 SLPPSIKNILQKD

-110 ATVVKD
+110 STVINSEVFKEC
-116 DLFIKNKSEFTLVV
+116 KSEFTLVV
-130 PGDVPAIDIKYIEL
+130 PGDVPGIKDGDIEL
-144 LISEVETK
+144 LVNEVKTK
-152 SSPVGFLTALVDNP
+152 SAPVGFLTALVEDP
-166 YGYGRV
+166 FGYGRIV
-172 IKNNEEIRIVEEKD
+172 KNNEEIKIVEEKD
-186 CSDGEKKINEINSG
+186 CSDDEKAINEINSG
-200 IYCFKTDFLIENI
+200 IYCFKTEFLIENI
-213 DSLDTKNF
+213 DSLNTENA
-221 QREFYLTDL
+221 QGEFYLTDL

-257 SQLNEVENI
+257 SQLNEVEDI
-266 MQKKIIEDF
+266 MQKKLIEGF

-289 IDSEVTISSGT
+289 IDADVTISSGT
-300 KILAN
+300 KVLAN
-305 THLTGKTSIEADCVI
+305 THLTGSTSIDENCTI
-320 GPNAQINESN
+320 GPNAQINDSS

-335 TVVNSV
+335 KVVNSV
-341 IDKSTIQDNGNIGPF
+341 VDQSTIHENGNIGPF

-410 TVNYDGKEKHKTEIK
+410 TVNYDGKEKHKTDIK

-472 VEGYVDRKRK
+472 VEGYVDRKNK
-482 ND
+482 K

>member
-1 MGDGVI
+1 
-7 GNTLGFGPNVE
+7 
-18 GSSPSPPAIIK
+18 
-29 QMSVSVVVLAAGKG
+29 MSVSVIVLAAGKG
-43 TRMKS
+43 TRMNS
-48 DLPKVLHRVLGKP
+48 ELPKVLHKVLGKS
-61 ILAYALDT
+61 LLSHALDT
-69 LSFIEDQYVVVGH
+69 LSFSDNKLVVVGH
-82 ESDMVIN
+82 EADLVID
-89 SLPSSTKHILQKD
+89 SLPPSIKNILQKD

-110 ATVVKD
+110 STVINSEVFK
-116 DLFIKNKSEFTLVV
+116 KSKSEFTLVV
-130 PGDVPAIDIKYIEL
+130 PGDVPGIKDGDIEL
-144 LISEVETK
+144 LINEVKTT
-152 SSPVGFLTALVDNP
+152 SAPVGFLTALVEDP
-166 YGYGRV
+166 FGYGRIV
-172 IKNNEEIRIVEEKD
+172 KNNEEIKIVEEKD
-186 CSDGEKKINEINSG
+186 CSDDERAINEINSG
-200 IYCFKTDFLIENI
+200 IYCFKTEFLIENI
-213 DSLDTKNF
+213 DNLNTENA
-221 QREFYLTDL
+221 QGEFYLTDL

-257 SQLNEVENI
+257 SQLNEVEDI
-266 MQKKIIEDF
+266 MQKKLIEGF

-289 IDSEVTISSGT
+289 IDADVTISSGT
-300 KILAN
+300 KVLAN
-305 THLTGKTSIEADCVI
+305 THLTGSTSIDENCTI
-320 GPNAQINESN
+320 GPNAQINDSS

-335 TVVNSV
+335 KVVNSV
-341 IDKSTIQDNGNIGPF
+341 VDQSTIHENGNIGPF

-410 TVNYDGKEKHKTEIK
+410 TVNYDGKEKHKTDIK

-472 VEGYVDRKRK
+472 VEGYVDRKK
-482 ND
+482 KK

>member
-1 MGDGVI
+1 
-7 GNTLGFGPNVE
+7 
-18 GSSPSPPAIIK
+18 
-29 QMSVSVVVLAAGKG
+29 MSVSVIVLAAGKG
-43 TRMKS
+43 TRMNS
-48 DLPKVLHRVLGKP
+48 ELPKVLHKVLGKS
-61 ILAYALDT
+61 LLSHALDT
-69 LSFIEDQYVVVGH
+69 LSFSDNKLVVVGH
-82 ESDMVIN
+82 EADLVID
-89 SLPSSTKHILQKD
+89 SLPPSINNILQKD

-110 ATVVKD
+110 STVINSEVFK
-116 DLFIKNKSEFTLVV
+116 KSKSEFTLVV
-130 PGDVPAIDIKYIEL
+130 PGDVPGIKDGDIEL
-144 LISEVETK
+144 LINEVKTT
-152 SSPVGFLTALVDNP
+152 SAPVGFLTALVEDP
-166 YGYGRV
+166 FGYGRIV
-172 IKNNEEIRIVEEKD
+172 KNNEEIKIVEEKD
-186 CSDGEKKINEINSG
+186 CSEDERAINEINSG
-200 IYCFKTDFLIENI
+200 IYCFKTEFLIENI
-213 DSLDTKNF
+213 DNLNTQNA
-221 QREFYLTDL
+221 QGEFYLTDL

-257 SQLNEVENI
+257 SQLNEVEDI
-266 MQKKIIEDF
+266 MQKKLIEGF

-289 IDSEVTISSGT
+289 IDADVTISSGT
-300 KILAN
+300 KVLAN
-305 THLTGKTSIEADCVI
+305 THLTGSTSIDENCTI
-320 GPNAQINESN
+320 GPNAQINDSS

-335 TVVNSV
+335 KVVNSV
-341 IDKSTIQDNGNIGPF
+341 VDQSTIHENGNIGPF

-410 TVNYDGKEKHKTEIK
+410 TVNYDGQEKHKTEIK

-472 VEGYVDRKRK
+472 VEGYVDRKK
-482 ND
+482 KK

>member
-1 MGDGVI
+1 
-7 GNTLGFGPNVE
+7 
-18 GSSPSPPAIIK
+18 
-29 QMSVSVVVLAAGKG
+29 MSVSVIVLAAGKG
-43 TRMKS
+43 TRMNS
-48 DLPKVLHRVLGKP
+48 ELPKVLHKVLGKS
-61 ILAYALDT
+61 LLSHAFDA
-69 LSFIEDQYVVVGH
+69 LSFSDNKLVVVGH
-82 ESDMVIN
+82 GADLVID
-89 SLPSSTKHILQKD
+89 SLPPSINNILQKD

-110 ATVVKD
+110 STVINSEVFK
-116 DLFIKNKSEFTLVV
+116 KSKSEFTLVV
-130 PGDVPAIDIKYIEL
+130 PGDVPGIKDGDIEL
-144 LISEVETK
+144 LINEVKTI
-152 SSPVGFLTALVDNP
+152 SAPVGFLTALVEDP
-166 YGYGRV
+166 FGYGRIV
-172 IKNNEEIRIVEEKD
+172 KNNEEIKIVEEKD
-186 CSDGEKKINEINSG
+186 CSEDERAINEINSG
-200 IYCFKTDFLIENI
+200 IYCFKTEFLIENI
-213 DSLDTKNF
+213 DNLNTENA
-221 QREFYLTDL
+221 QGEFYLTDL

-257 SQLNEVENI
+257 SQLNEVEDI
-266 MQKKIIEDF
+266 MQKKLIEGF

-289 IDSEVTISSGT
+289 IDADVTISSGT
-300 KILAN
+300 KVLAN
-305 THLTGKTSIEADCVI
+305 THLTGSTSIDENCTI
-320 GPNAQINESN
+320 GPNAQINDSS

-335 TVVNSV
+335 KVVNSV
-341 IDKSTIQDNGNIGPF
+341 VDQSTIHENGNIGPF

-410 TVNYDGKEKHKTEIK
+410 TVNYDGKEKHKTDIK

-472 VEGYVDRKRK
+472 VEGYVDRKK
-482 ND
+482 KK

>member
-1 MGDGVI
+1 
-7 GNTLGFGPNVE
+7 
-18 GSSPSPPAIIK
+18 
-29 QMSVSVVVLAAGKG
+29 MSVSVIVLAAGKG

-48 DLPKVLHRVLGKP
+48 ELPKVLHKVLGKSL
-61 ILAYALDT
+61 ISHAFDALSSIDNK
-69 LSFIEDQYVVVGH
+69 FVVVGH
-82 ESDMVIN
+82 ESDLVVN
-89 SLPSSTKHILQKD
+89 SIPSSIKNVIQKD

-110 ATVVKD
+110 SIAINSEVFKK
-116 DLFIKNKSEFTLVV
+116 IKSEFTLVV
-130 PGDVPAIDIKYIEL
+130 PGDVPGINTEDIDS
-144 LISEVETK
+144 LIDEVKTK
-152 SSPVGFLTALVDNP
+152 DSPVGFLTALVENP
-166 YGYGRV
+166 FGYGRV
-172 IKNNEEIRIVEEKD
+172 VKNNEEIKIVEEKD
-186 CSDGEKKINEINSG
+186 CSDEEKAINEINSG
-200 IYCFKTDFLIENI
+200 IYCFKTEFLAENI
-213 DSLDTKNF
+213 DNLDTENA
-221 QREFYLTDL
+221 QGEFYLTDL

-257 SQLNEVENI
+257 SQLNEVEDI
-266 MQKKIIEDF
+266 MQKKLIEDF

-289 IDSEVTISSGT
+289 IDADVTISPGT
-300 KILAN
+300 KVFAN
-305 THLTGKTSIEADCVI
+305 THLTGKTTIDENCTI
-320 GPNAQINESN
+320 GPNAQINDSS

-335 TVVNSV
+335 KVVNSV
-341 IDKSTIQDNGNIGPF
+341 VDQSTIHENGNIGPF

-402 VNFSAGAI
+402 VNFSAGSI
-410 TVNYDGKEKHKTEIK
+410 TVNYDGKEKHKTDIK

-472 VEGYVDRKRK
+472 VEGYVDRKKK

>member
-1 MGDGVI
+1 
-7 GNTLGFGPNVE
+7 
-18 GSSPSPPAIIK
+18 
-29 QMSVSVVVLAAGKG
+29 MSVSVIVLAAGKG

-48 DLPKVLHRVLGKP
+48 ELPKVLHQVLGKSL
-61 ILAYALDT
+61 ISHAFDALSSIDNK
-69 LSFIEDQYVVVGH
+69 FVVVGH
-82 ESDMVIN
+82 ESDLVLN
-89 SLPSSTKHILQKD
+89 SIPSSIKNVIQKD

-110 ATVVKD
+110 SIAINSDV
-116 DLFIKNKSEFTLVV
+116 FNGIKSEFTLIV
-130 PGDVPAIDIKYIEL
+130 PGDVPGINAEDIDS
-144 LISEVETK
+144 LIDEVKTK
-152 SSPVGFLTALVDNP
+152 DSPVGFITALVENP
-166 YGYGRV
+166 FGYGRI
-172 IKNNEEIRIVEEKD
+172 IKNNEEIKIVEEKD
-186 CSDGEKKINEINSG
+186 CSEEEKATNEINSG
-200 IYCFKTDFLIENI
+200 IYCFKTEFLVENI
-213 DSLDTKNF
+213 DNLDTENA
-221 QREFYLTDL
+221 QGEFYLTDL

-257 SQLNEVENI
+257 SQLNEVEDI
-266 MQKKIIEDF
+266 MQKKLIEDF

-289 IDSEVTISSGT
+289 IDADVTISPGT
-300 KILAN
+300 KVFAN
-305 THLTGKTSIEADCVI
+305 THLTGKTTIDENCTI
-320 GPNAQINESN
+320 GPNAQINDSS

-335 TVVNSV
+335 KVINSV
-341 IDKSTIQDNGNIGPF
+341 VDQSTIHENGNIGPF

-472 VEGYVDRKRK
+472 VEGYVDRKK
-482 ND
+482 KK

>member
-1 MGDGVI
+1 
-7 GNTLGFGPNVE
+7 
-18 GSSPSPPAIIK
+18 
-29 QMSVSVVVLAAGKG
+29 MSVSVIVLAAGKG
-43 TRMKS
+43 TRMNS
-48 DLPKVLHRVLGKP
+48 ELPKVLHKVLGKS
-61 ILAYALDT
+61 LLSHALDT
-69 LSFIEDQYVVVGH
+69 LSFSDNKLVVVGH
-82 ESDMVIN
+82 GADLVID
-89 SLPSSTKHILQKD
+89 SLPPSIKNILQKD

-110 ATVVKD
+110 STVINSEVFKEC
-116 DLFIKNKSEFTLVV
+116 KSEFTLVV
-130 PGDVPAIDIKYIEL
+130 PGDVPGIKDGDIEL
-144 LISEVETK
+144 LINEVKTT
-152 SSPVGFLTALVDNP
+152 SAPVGFLTALVEDP
-166 YGYGRV
+166 FGYGRIV
-172 IKNNEEIRIVEEKD
+172 KNNEEIKIVEEKD
-186 CSDGEKKINEINSG
+186 CSEDEKAINEINSG
-200 IYCFKTDFLIENI
+200 IYCFKTEFLIENI
-213 DSLDTKNF
+213 DNLNTQNA
-221 QREFYLTDL
+221 QGEFYLTDL

-257 SQLNEVENI
+257 SQLNEVEDI
-266 MQKKIIEDF
+266 MQKKLIEGF

-289 IDSEVTISSGT
+289 IDADVTISSGT
-300 KILAN
+300 KVLAN
-305 THLTGKTSIEADCVI
+305 THLTGSTSIDENCTI
-320 GPNAQINESN
+320 GPNAQINDSS

-335 TVVNSV
+335 KVVNSV
-341 IDKSTIQDNGNIGPF
+341 VDQSTIHENGNIGPF

-410 TVNYDGKEKHKTEIK
+410 TVNYDGKEKHKTDIK

-472 VEGYVDRKRK
+472 VEGYVDRKK
-482 ND
+482 KK

>member
-1 MGDGVI
+1 MSISVI
-7 GNTLGFGPNVE
+7 
-18 GSSPSPPAIIK
+18 
-29 QMSVSVVVLAAGKG
+29 VLAAGKG

-48 DLPKVLHRVLGKP
+48 ELPKVLHHVLGKT
-61 ILAYALDT
+61 LLSHVFDALSSIDNK
-69 LSFIEDQYVVVGH
+69 FVVVGH
-82 ESDMVIN
+82 ESDLVIN
-89 SLPSSTKHILQKD
+89 SIPSLIKNVIQKE

-110 ATVVKD
+110 SIAINSEV
-116 DLFIKNKSEFTLVV
+116 FNEIKSEFTLVV
-130 PGDVPAIDIKYIEL
+130 PGDVPAINEDDIDS
-144 LISEVETK
+144 LIDGVK
-152 SSPVGFLTALVDNP
+152 KKASPVGFLTAFVDNP
-166 YGYGRV
+166 FGYGRV
-172 IKNNEEIRIVEEKD
+172 VKNNQEIKIVEEKD
-186 CSDGEKKINEINSG
+186 CSEEEKAINEINSG
-200 IYCFKTDFLIENI
+200 VYCFRTEFLVENI
-213 DSLDTKNF
+213 DNLNTENA
-221 QREFYLTDL
+221 QGEFYLTDL

-257 SQLNEVENI
+257 SQLNEVEDL
-266 MQKKIIEDF
+266 MQKKLIEGF

-289 IDSEVTISSGT
+289 IDADVTISSGT
-300 KILAN
+300 KVLAN
-305 THLTGKTSIEADCVI
+305 THLTGSTSINENCTI
-320 GPNAQINESN
+320 GPNAQINDSS

-335 TVVNSV
+335 KVVNSV
-341 IDKSTIQDNGNIGPF
+341 VDQSTIHENGNIGPF

-392 YVGDAELGEN
+392 YIGDAELGEN
-402 VNFSAGAI
+402 VNFSAGSI
-410 TVNYDGKEKHKTEIK
+410 TVNYDGKEKHKTDIK

-452 VITKDVPSK
+452 VITKDVPPK

-472 VEGYVDRKRK
+472 VEGYVDRKK
-482 ND
+482 KK

>member
-1 MGDGVI
+1 
-7 GNTLGFGPNVE
+7 
-18 GSSPSPPAIIK
+18 
-29 QMSVSVVVLAAGKG
+29 MSVSVIVLAAGKG
-43 TRMKS
+43 TRMNS
-48 DLPKVLHRVLGKP
+48 ELPKVLHKVLGKY
-61 ILAYALDT
+61 LLSHTLDALSISDNK
-69 LSFIEDQYVVVGH
+69 IVVVGH
-82 ESDMVIN
+82 EADLVID
-89 SLPSSTKHILQKD
+89 SLPPSIKNILQKD

-110 ATVVKD
+110 STVINSEVFKEC
-116 DLFIKNKSEFTLVV
+116 KSEFTLVV
-130 PGDVPAIDIKYIEL
+130 PGDVPGINDGDIEL
-144 LISEVETK
+144 LINEVKTT
-152 SSPVGFLTALVDNP
+152 SAPVGFLTALVEDP
-166 YGYGRV
+166 FGYGRIV
-172 IKNNEEIRIVEEKD
+172 KNNEEIKIVEEKD
-186 CSDGEKKINEINSG
+186 CSDDERAINEINSG
-200 IYCFKTDFLIENI
+200 IYCFKTEFLIENI
-213 DSLDTKNF
+213 DSLNTENA
-221 QREFYLTDL
+221 QGEFYLTDL

-257 SQLNEVENI
+257 SQLNEVEDI
-266 MQKKIIEDF
+266 MQKKLIEGF

-289 IDSEVTISSGT
+289 IDADVTISSGT
-300 KILAN
+300 KVLAN
-305 THLTGKTSIEADCVI
+305 THLTGSTSINENCTI
-320 GPNAQINESN
+320 GPNAQINDSSV
-330 IGKNS
+330 GKNS
-335 TVVNSV
+335 KVVNSV
-341 IDKSTIQDNGNIGPF
+341 VDQSTIHENGNIGPF

-410 TVNYDGKEKHKTEIK
+410 TVNYDGKEKHKTDIK

-472 VEGYVDRKRK
+472 VEGYVDRKK
-482 ND
+482 KK

>member
-1 MGDGVI
+1 
-7 GNTLGFGPNVE
+7 
-18 GSSPSPPAIIK
+18 
-29 QMSVSVVVLAAGKG
+29 MSVSVIVLAAGKG
-43 TRMKS
+43 TRMNS
-48 DLPKVLHRVLGKP
+48 ELPKVLHKVLGKS
-61 ILAYALDT
+61 LLSHALDT
-69 LSFIEDQYVVVGH
+69 LSFSDNKLVVVGH
-82 ESDMVIN
+82 GADLVID
-89 SLPSSTKHILQKD
+89 SLPPSINNILQKD

-110 ATVVKD
+110 STVINSEVFKEC
-116 DLFIKNKSEFTLVV
+116 KSEFTLVV
-130 PGDVPAIDIKYIEL
+130 PGDVPGIKDGDIEL
-144 LISEVETK
+144 LINEVKTT
-152 SSPVGFLTALVDNP
+152 SAPVGFLTALVEDP
-166 YGYGRV
+166 FGYGRIV
-172 IKNNEEIRIVEEKD
+172 KNNEEIKIVEEKD
-186 CSDGEKKINEINSG
+186 CSEDERAINEINSG
-200 IYCFKTDFLIENI
+200 IYCFKTEFLIENI
-213 DSLDTKNF
+213 DSLNTENA
-221 QREFYLTDL
+221 QGEFYLTDL

-257 SQLNEVENI
+257 SQLNEVEDI
-266 MQKKIIEDF
+266 MQKKLIEGF

-289 IDSEVTISSGT
+289 IDADVTISSGT
-300 KILAN
+300 KVLAN
-305 THLTGKTSIEADCVI
+305 THLTGSTSIDENCTI
-320 GPNAQINESN
+320 GPNAQINDSS

-335 TVVNSV
+335 KVVNSV
-341 IDKSTIQDNGNIGPF
+341 VDQSTIHENGNIGPF

-410 TVNYDGKEKHKTEIK
+410 TVNYDGQEKHKTEIK

-472 VEGYVDRKRK
+472 VEGYVDRKK
-482 ND
+482 KK

>member
-1 MGDGVI
+1 
-7 GNTLGFGPNVE
+7 
-18 GSSPSPPAIIK
+18 
-29 QMSVSVVVLAAGKG
+29 MSVSVIVLAAGKG
-43 TRMKS
+43 TRMNS
-48 DLPKVLHRVLGKP
+48 ELPKVLHNVLGKS
-61 ILAYALDT
+61 LLSHALDT
-69 LSFIEDQYVVVGH
+69 LSFSDNKLVVVGH
-82 ESDMVIN
+82 GADLVID
-89 SLPSSTKHILQKD
+89 SLPPSINNILQKD

-110 ATVVKD
+110 STVINSEVFKEC
-116 DLFIKNKSEFTLVV
+116 KSEFTLVV
-130 PGDVPAIDIKYIEL
+130 PGDVPGIKDGDIEL
-144 LISEVETK
+144 LINEVKTT
-152 SSPVGFLTALVDNP
+152 SAPVGFLTALVEDP
-166 YGYGRV
+166 FGYGRIV
-172 IKNNEEIRIVEEKD
+172 KNNEEIKIVEEKD
-186 CSDGEKKINEINSG
+186 CSEDERAINEINSG
-200 IYCFKTDFLIENI
+200 IYCFKTEFLIENI
-213 DSLDTKNF
+213 DNLNTQNA
-221 QREFYLTDL
+221 QGEFYLTDL

-257 SQLNEVENI
+257 SQLNEVEDI
-266 MQKKIIEDF
+266 MQKKLIEGF

-289 IDSEVTISSGT
+289 IDADVTISSGT
-300 KILAN
+300 KVLAN
-305 THLTGKTSIEADCVI
+305 THLTGSTSIDENCTI
-320 GPNAQINESN
+320 GPNAQINDSS

-335 TVVNSV
+335 KVVNSV
-341 IDKSTIQDNGNIGPF
+341 VDQSTIHENGNIGPF

-410 TVNYDGKEKHKTEIK
+410 TVNYDGQEKHKTEIK

-472 VEGYVDRKRK
+472 VEGYVDRKK
-482 ND
+482 KK

>member
-1 MGDGVI
+1 
-7 GNTLGFGPNVE
+7 
-18 GSSPSPPAIIK
+18 
-29 QMSVSVVVLAAGKG
+29 MSVSVIVLAAGKG
-43 TRMKS
+43 TRMNS
-48 DLPKVLHRVLGKP
+48 ELPKVLHKVLGKS
-61 ILAYALDT
+61 LLSHALDT
-69 LSFIEDQYVVVGH
+69 LSFSDNKLVVVGH
-82 ESDMVIN
+82 GADLVID
-89 SLPSSTKHILQKD
+89 SLPPSINNILQKD

-110 ATVVKD
+110 STVINSEVFKEC
-116 DLFIKNKSEFTLVV
+116 KSEFTLVI
-130 PGDVPAIDIKYIEL
+130 PGDVPGIKDGDIEL
-144 LISEVETK
+144 LINEVKTT
-152 SSPVGFLTALVDNP
+152 SAPVGFLTALVEDP
-166 YGYGRV
+166 FGYGRIV
-172 IKNNEEIRIVEEKD
+172 KNNEEIKIVEEKD
-186 CSDGEKKINEINSG
+186 CSEDERAINEINSG
-200 IYCFKTDFLIENI
+200 IYCFKTEFLIENI
-213 DSLDTKNF
+213 DNLNTENA
-221 QREFYLTDL
+221 QGEFYLTDL

-257 SQLNEVENI
+257 SQLNEVEDI
-266 MQKKIIEDF
+266 MQKKLIEGF

-289 IDSEVTISSGT
+289 IDADVTISSGT
-300 KILAN
+300 KVLAN
-305 THLTGKTSIEADCVI
+305 THLTGSTSIDENCTI
-320 GPNAQINESN
+320 GPNAQINDSS

-335 TVVNSV
+335 KVVNSV
-341 IDKSTIQDNGNIGPF
+341 VDQSTIHENGNIGPF

-410 TVNYDGKEKHKTEIK
+410 TVNYDGKEKHKTDIK

-472 VEGYVDRKRK
+472 VEGYVDRKK
-482 ND
+482 KK

>member
-1 MGDGVI
+1 
-7 GNTLGFGPNVE
+7 
-18 GSSPSPPAIIK
+18 
-29 QMSVSVVVLAAGKG
+29 MSISVVVLAAGKG

-48 DLPKVLHRVLGKP
+48 DLPKVLHKVLGKSL
-61 ILAYALDT
+61 LAHSLDT
-69 LSFIEDQYVVVGH
+69 LSFIDNQFVVVGH
-82 ESDMVIN
+82 ESEMVIN

-102 QLGTGHAV
+102 QLGTGHALS
-110 ATVVKD
+110 TVVSSEF
-116 DLFIKNKSEFTLVV
+116 FIQNKSEFTLVV
-130 PGDVPAIDIKYIEL
+130 PGDVPAIDAKDIEL
-144 LISEVETK
+144 LIGEVKTK
-152 SSPVGFLTALVDNP
+152 ASPVGFLTSIVENP

-172 IKNNEEIRIVEEKD
+172 VKNNEEIRIVEEKD
-186 CSDGEKKINEINSG
+186 CNENEREINEINSG
-200 IYCFKTDFLIENI
+200 IYCFNTDFLIDNI
-213 DSLDTKNF
+213 DSLDSKNA
-221 QREFYLTDL
+221 QGEFYLTDL
-230 IGIANNQK
+230 IGIANKQK

-257 SQLNEVENI
+257 SQLNEVEDI
-266 MQKKIIEDF
+266 MQKKLIEDF

-300 KILAN
+300 KIFAN
-305 THLTGKTSIEADCVI
+305 THLTGKTIIDADCKI
-320 GPNAQINESN
+320 GPNAQINDSS

-335 TVVNSV
+335 KVVNSV
-341 IDKSTIQDNGNIGPF
+341 IDQSVIKENVNIGPF

-443 EESMIGAGS
+443 EDSMIGAGS

-472 VEGYVDRKRK
+472 IEGYVDRKK
-482 ND
+482 K